1 MKKRRVL
8 LSGVSILLMLC
19 LLVGGT
25 MAWFTDTEKVGAD
38 FTAGVLDIT
47 VEPGEGATAPLTFK
61 NLRPMQYQNFL
72 AEINEAGNGNANVD
86 GYDPKPV
93 YFQPVVVE
101 NAGTLPAYIQLSVE
115 ALDMTSATCPEGGE
129 DEIAITEN
137 ADGTETITQTN
148 PNGRANSTVCTNGL
162 ADVLKLVLFEKVNG
176 SWTVVADN
184 LNPGSEGTSY
194 TPGMVLPAGNGE
206 QTYVVGAYLPETAGN
221 EYQGKHFHGNLVVKA
236 FQTDEGAGAAE
247 MATVQWVK
255 DGEVVGSYLVAFPEG
270 ETVMT
275 LKPDANKLPAGY
287 VLADQEATV
296 EVSTDDQTA
305 SFEVAFKADGD
316 GSSAEQAIWIRSADD
331 FGKINE
337 NMGGYYALGAN
348 IDLSGMVWEPI
359 GGSGNTTE
367 EFTGTLDGNGYKI
380 AGMNVEAAE
389 GAKALTYAGLFGYC
403 KGAVLK
409 DIVFEAPQVETGRY
423 GGALAGVVSNTR
435 IENCQVNGGTIT
447 WDNTKSYC
455 YIGGLAGDVLGAS
468 VLKDCSSSANVAAV
482 GTAKSTVYV
491 GGLAGEVFL
500 SATIDSCTA
509 SGDVTMTGS
518 TQDDETI
525 ALGGLIGWMN
535 GTAVNSSASGD
546 VNNQS
551 TGTAG
556 KIYVG
561 GFAGSLSDPAE
572 GCTAT
577 GDVSNTGSA
586 AEVYVGELAGNEDM
600 LYTDGDGSSEEQAI
614 WIRKVSDFEK
624 INDNL
629 DGYYK
634 LARGID
640 LSDADFQPIG
650 GAGSKNNFTGTFDGN
665 GYKITGLNVAAAK
678 DEKPLTYAGL
688 FAYCK
693 NAEIKNVV
701 LVDPQITTGEYGGA
715 LAGVLSSTKVEN
727 CQVIGGTVAWN
738 DTKGSCYLGG
748 LAGDV
753 IGDSTLTDCSSTAD
767 VTAEGT
773 AKSVVYAGGLIG
785 EGYLKTT
792 VEGCTASGNVTMT
805 GSADKET
812 IALGGLIGLMNGTA
826 VNSSAKGNVSNQSTG
841 MAGRI
846 YVGGFAG
853 VLSDPAEDC
862 EATGSV
868 SNTGE
873 ATNVYVGEFSG
884 NTLA

>member
-8 LSGVSILLMLC
+8 LSGVSILLVLC
-19 LLVGGT
+19 LLIGGT
-25 MAWFTDTEKVGAD
+25 MAWFTDTEKMDAD

-47 VEPGEGATAPLTFK
+47 VEPGEGATAPLTFV

-72 AEINEAGNGNANVD
+72 EEINDAGNGNANVD

-115 ALDMTSATCPEGGE
+115 ALDMASATCPEGGE
-129 DEIAITEN
+129 KAIAITEN
-137 ADGTETITQTN
+137 ADGTETIVQSSQ
-148 PNGRANSTVCTNGL
+148 NGEAVCTNGL

-176 SWTVVADN
+176 SWTPIADN
-184 LNPGSEGTSY
+184 LNPDSEGTSY
-194 TPGMVLPAGNGE
+194 TPGLALPAGNGE

-255 DGEVVGSYLVAFPEG
+255 DGETVGSYLVAFPEG
-270 ETVMT
+270 ETTMT

-287 VLADQEATV
+287 VLADPDATV
-296 EVSTDDQTA
+296 EVSTTDKTA

-316 GSSAEQAIWIRSADD
+316 GSSEEQAIWIRSAED
-331 FGKINE
+331 FSKIND
-337 NMGGYYALGAN
+337 NMDGYYELGSD
-348 IDLSGMVWEPI
+348 IDLSGMIWEPI
-359 GGSGNTTE
+359 GGAGSKTE
-367 EFTGTLDGNGYKI
+367 KFTGTLDGNGYTI
-380 AGMNVEAAE
+380 AGMQIKGEKQMLHV
-389 GAKALTYAGLFGYC
+389 GLFGYC
-403 KGAVLK
+403 KDAELK
-409 DIVFEAPQVETGRY
+409 NLVFEAPQVETNRY

-435 IENCQVNGGTIT
+435 IENCQVNGGSIT
-447 WDNTKSYC
+447 WDYTKGYC
-455 YIGGLAGDVLGAS
+455 YAGGLVGEDTGSS
-468 VLKDCSSSANVAAV
+468 VLKDCSSSADVTAV
-482 GTAKSTVYV
+482 GTAKSGVYL
-491 GGLAGEVFL
+491 GGLIGGLFL
-500 SATIDSCTA
+500 NSTIDGCTA

-525 ALGGLIGWMN
+525 ALGGLVGWVT
-535 GTAVNSSASGD
+535 GTAVNSSASGN
-546 VNNQS
+546 VSNES
-551 TGTAG
+551 AGTAG

-561 GFAGSLSDPAE
+561 GFAGSLSEPAE

-586 AEVYVGELAGNEDM
+586 AETYVGELAGNEDM

-614 WIRKVSDFEK
+614 WIRKARDFEK
-624 INDNL
+624 INENL

-640 LSDADFQPIG
+640 LSDVDFQPIG
-650 GAGSKNNFTGTFDGN
+650 GEESKNNFTGTFDGN
-665 GYKITGLNVAAAK
+665 GYKITGLHVEAAK
-678 DEKPLTYAGL
+678 DEKPLKYAGL
-688 FAYCK
+688 FTYCK

-701 LVDPQITTGEYGGA
+701 LVDPQVTTGEYGGA
-715 LAGVLSSTKVEN
+715 LAGVLSSTNVEN
-727 CQVIGGTVAWN
+727 CQVIGGTVTWD
-738 DTKGSCYLGG
+738 DTGGSCYLGG
-748 LAGDV
+748 LAGVAGDA

-773 AKSVVYAGGLIG
+773 ATSVVYVGGLIG
-785 EGYLKTT
+785 EGYLNTT
-792 VEGCTASGNVTMT
+792 VDGCTASGNVTMT
-805 GSADKET
+805 GDMQDEDT
-812 IALGGLIGLMNGTA
+812 IALGGLIGWMNGTA
-826 VNSSAKGNVSNQSTG
+826 SNSSAKGNVSNESTG

-853 VLSDPAEDC
+853 MLSDPAEDC

-868 SNTGE
+868 NNTGE
-873 ATNVYVGEFSG
+873 AENVYVGEFSG
-884 NTLA
+884 NDAM